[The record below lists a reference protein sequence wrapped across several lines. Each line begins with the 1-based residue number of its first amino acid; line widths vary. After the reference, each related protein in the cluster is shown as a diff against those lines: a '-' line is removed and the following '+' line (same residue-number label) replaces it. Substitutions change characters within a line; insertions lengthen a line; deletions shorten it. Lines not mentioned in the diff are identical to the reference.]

1 MGVLQLLDEA
11 TVLFDFHHPTGAAN
25 FRKPSRRSSAPHW
38 NSDRSSPTS
47 WRSARPL
54 AARGAANARVVV
66 APGTKIGRTLAL
78 VTEGVDPSQQ
88 RQRSEAGAV
97 SELQGIA
104 RFKLHEGKVEEYKR
118 LSAQAMIQ

>member
-1 MGVLQLLDEA
+1 MAIRTASGS
-11 TVLFDFHHPTGAAN
+11 T
-25 FRKPSRRSSAPHW
+25 RRR
-38 NSDRSSPTS
+38 D
-47 WRSARPL
+47 
-54 AARGAANARVVV
+54 ARVVV

-88 RQRSEAGAV
+88 RQNSEAGAV

-118 LSAQAMIQ
+118 WSAQAMIQ